1 MHFGVHRLHANGET
15 WGGGSELNVMST
27 KCLFLSV
34 KRENIFAIAST
45 SADVDMLRQMKVV
58 KYVGASALDHL
69 RVSFSCI
76 DTAVVFM
83 SSTVVVVLW

>member
-1 MHFGVHRLHANGET
+1 
-15 WGGGSELNVMST
+15 MS
-27 KCLFLSV
+27 CPQNAFFFLS
-34 KRENIFAIAST
+34 KEKICFATAST